1 MQPCTRSAVRQRNSF
16 HGVVGMDH
24 SLLHADS
31 GFTFGN
37 LRLEPD
43 GTLLRG
49 NEAIHLAPKELAALR
64 VLLSHPGHIVTP
76 AQLKESL
83 WPDVHVTAD
92 SVPRC
97 ISSLRA
103 RLGSEAHIRTIYKM
117 GYRFESSVHRLEGAG
132 ADDLPGLAIVP
143 FTSGFGIPN
152 YLGAAIAEDAGTH
165 LLALDPA
172 PVRLLPRDS
181 VFALADTGISPQEL
195 GQRLGADLV
204 LTGVIQAS
212 TLFLRVRSQML
223 RVSDGSQIWV
233 EEAMGPR
240 DNYAIVQHRL
250 LDRLTYRLG
259 VTPAIAISA
268 TASDQDENNAAV
280 QAFLQGRFEG
290 RSRDAQHMSG
300 AVELLFKACDAD
312 CHDRASREQ
321 IVKVSIGQCLFG
333 YTSPAF
339 AAEQIRR
346 ASDDLDQPSAAV
358 LSALGWTLF
367 HVEHNLPF
375 ALRMVYDADPEAP
388 GIWPNALR
396 VLLALSRHRF
406 AEALEILEGSLRD
419 DPWSPALNVQLAWAQ
434 HLAGHA
440 PESLQQAEICLEMF
454 SGDER
459 AELCAALILAYNNE
473 PERAARLAHKVAH
486 RVPALD
492 IASAIEAYALARAAR
507 RLEATTVLERLQFA
521 GHERFVL
528 SAFTAAAYAELGDT
542 GAAITEL
549 QVAEKARC
557 PWFFQTLADPR
568 LQCLHGHPEFR
579 RMRGALETME
589 AAVAREAEC
598 MV

>member
-1 MQPCTRSAVRQRNSF
+1 
-16 HGVVGMDH
+16 MDC
-24 SLLHADS
+24 SLLHVDS

-49 NEAIHLAPKELAALR
+49 DETIHLAPKELAALR
-64 VLLSHPGHIVTP
+64 VLLTHPGHIVTP

-103 RLGSEAHIRTIYKM
+103 RLGSEARIRTIYKM
-117 GYRFESSVHRLEGAG
+117 GYRFESSVHRLEGGG
-132 ADDLPGLAIVP
+132 ADHLSCLAIVP
-143 FTSGFGIPN
+143 FTGGFGVPD

-165 LLALDPA
+165 FLALDPA

-181 VFALADTGISPQEL
+181 VFALAETGISPQEL

-204 LTGVIQAS
+204 LTGTVQAS
-212 TLFLRVRSQML
+212 TLFLRFRAQML
-223 RVSDGSQIWV
+223 RVSDGSQIWL

-240 DNYAIVQHRL
+240 GQYTVVRDRL
-250 LDRLTYRLG
+250 LDRLAYRLG
-259 VTPAIAISA
+259 VPRALAISA
-268 TASDQDENNAAV
+268 SASEHEGIDASGQ
-280 QAFLQGRFEG
+280 QAFFQGRFEG
-290 RSRDAQHMSG
+290 RIRHAQHMSG
-300 AVELLFKACDAD
+300 AVELLFKASGAGSQC
-312 CHDRASREQ
+312 RAAREQ
-321 IVKVSIGQCLFG
+321 IVKVSIGQSLFG
-333 YTSPAF
+333 YISPDF

-346 ASDDLDQPSAAV
+346 ASDELDQPSAAV

-367 HVEHNLPF
+367 HVEHNLAF
-375 ALRMVYDADPEAP
+375 ALRMILEADPEAP
-388 GIWPNALR
+388 GTWPTTLR

-406 AEALEILEGSLRD
+406 AEALDLLEESLRG
-419 DPWSPALNVQLAWAQ
+419 DPWSPALNVQFAWAR

-440 PESLQQAEICLEMF
+440 HESLGQAESCLRMF
-454 SGDER
+454 PGDER
-459 AELCAALILAYNNE
+459 AELCAALILAYNKE
-473 PERAARLAHKVAH
+473 TDRAVRLAHDVAC

-492 IASAIEAYALARAAR
+492 IASAIEAYALARAGR
-507 RLEATTVLERLQFA
+507 RLEATALLEQLQFA

-549 QVAEKARC
+549 QTAEKARC

-568 LQCLHGHPEFR
+568 LQCLHTNPEFQ
-579 RMRGALETME
+579 RMRGILETME
-589 AAVAREAEC
+589 AAVALEAEC